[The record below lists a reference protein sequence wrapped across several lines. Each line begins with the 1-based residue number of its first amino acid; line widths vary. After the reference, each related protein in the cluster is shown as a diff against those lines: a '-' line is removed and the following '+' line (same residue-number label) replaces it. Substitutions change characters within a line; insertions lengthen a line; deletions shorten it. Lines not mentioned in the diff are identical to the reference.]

1 MTNEFE
7 DSESAADS
15 YCVFDGR
22 QVAVLGE
29 EMVKYEESCA
39 RCAA

>member
-1 MTNEFE
+1 MTNELE
-7 DSESAADS
+7 DGESTADS

-22 QVAVLGE
+22 QVAVVGE
-29 EMVKYEESCA
+29 KMVKYGTGRV